1 MSTNRL
7 LIESVSFFSSHIA
20 RLDSFGYVGRKSFG
34 ALRIAIS
41 ILILGFFIGALS
53 GPGRDDVTSS
63 KQTAMSSDKMGT
75 RSPNKPKQTN
85 ESAPT
90 PTSTNVTELN
100 NADNKKRILSVK
112 NGDTLMSI
120 MLAAG
125 IGRYEAHEA
134 INALR
139 VVYDPRGL
147 RVGQRIELSFSSD
160 DKLEEMSLDASAMRR
175 VAVRRHSSNI
185 FNAIEIK
192 RDLTRKVSYAMGTI
206 NSNLYKA
213 AIGQEVPM
221 SVLAELVRIYSWD
234 VDFQREI
241 QKGDSFEVA
250 YERFVDLN
258 GEIVQYGKVIFAR
271 MTLSGAI
278 KPLYEFELRPGR
290 TDYFDDKGGS
300 AKRPLLRTP
309 IDGARLSS
317 GFGKR
322 RHPILGYTKI
332 HRGVDFSAPTG
343 TPIYAAGDGVIT
355 FRGRKGA
362 YGKYIRIK
370 HAAGYSTAYAHLS
383 RYKKGVTQGRR
394 VKQGEVIGYVGSTG
408 RSTGPHLHYEILVG
422 GRQTNPLTIKMPS
435 GITLKGPDLA
445 RFQIKTANIS
455 ALVSELKLKSSGG
468 KQPETTER

>member
-1 MSTNRL
+1 MSFL
-7 LIESVSFFSSHIA
+7 SSHIA
-20 RLDSFGYVGRKSFG
+20 RLDSFGYVGRESFG

-41 ILILGFFIGALS
+41 ILILGFFIGALT
-53 GPGRDDVTSS
+53 GPDQDDVLAS
-63 KQTAMSSDKMGT
+63 KQPAMSSDKMGNG
-75 RSPNKPKQTN
+75 SPNKPKQTA
-85 ESAPT
+85 EFAPT

-100 NADNKKRILSVK
+100 NADNKKHSLSVK

-139 VVYDPRGL
+139 VVYDPRAL
-147 RVGQRIELSFSSD
+147 RVGQLIELSFSSD
-160 DKLEEMSLDASAMRR
+160 DKLEEMSLNPSAMRR
-175 VAVRRHSSNI
+175 VAVRRHNTDI
-185 FNAIEIK
+185 FKAIEIK
-192 RDLTRKVSYAMGTI
+192 RNLTRKVSYAMGII
-206 NSNLYKA
+206 NSSLYKA
-213 AIGQEVPM
+213 AIVQEVPM

-258 GEIVQYGKVIFAR
+258 DEIVQYGKVIFAR

-290 TDYFDDKGGS
+290 TDYFDDKGRS

-317 GFGKR
+317 RFGKR
-322 RHPILGYTKI
+322 RHPILGYTKV
-332 HRGVDFSAPTG
+332 HRGVDFAAPTG
-343 TPIYAAGDGVIT
+343 TPIYAAGDGIIN

-362 YGKYIRIK
+362 YGKYISIR

-383 RYKKGVTQGRR
+383 RFKKGVTQGRR

-435 GITLKGPDLA
+435 GTTLKGPDLA

-455 ALVSELKLKSSGG
+455 ALVSELQLKSIGR
-468 KQPETTER
+468 KKTETTER

>member
-1 MSTNRL
+1 M
-7 LIESVSFFSSHIA
+7 SFFSSQIA
-20 RLDSFGYVGRKSFG
+20 RLDSLGYVGRESFG

-41 ILILGFFIGALS
+41 ILILGLLIGALCS
-53 GPGRDDVTSS
+53 PGQDDVSSS
-63 KQTAMSSDKMGT
+63 KKTAMSSDKMGT
-75 RSPNKPKQTN
+75 SSPNKPKQTV
-85 ESAPT
+85 EVS
-90 PTSTNVTELN
+90 PTSKSTNATNLKNVNHKERSLTV
-100 NADNKKRILSVK
+100 R

-120 MLAAG
+120 MLAEG
-125 IGRYEAHEA
+125 INRYEADEA
-134 INALR
+134 ISALR
-139 VVYDPRGL
+139 VVFDPRDL
-147 RVGQRIELSFSSD
+147 RVGQRIALRFSSD
-160 DKLEEMSLDASAMRR
+160 DTLSEMSLEPN
-175 VAVRRHSSNI
+175 AVRRVTVRRHNPDA
-185 FNAIEIK
+185 FKAFETK
-192 RDLTRKVSYAMGTI
+192 RNLARKISFARGII
-206 NSNLYKA
+206 NSSLYKA
-213 AIGQEVPM
+213 AVSQQVPL

-258 GEIVQYGKVIFAR
+258 GEIVQHGKVIFAR
-271 MTLSGAI
+271 MTLSGSV
-278 KPLYEFELRPGR
+278 KSLYEFELRPGR
-290 TDYFDDKGGS
+290 TDYFDDRGRS

-322 RHPILGYTKI
+322 RHPILGYTKV
-332 HRGVDFSAPTG
+332 HRGVDFAAPTG
-343 TPIYAAGDGVIT
+343 TPIYAAGDGIIT

-408 RSTGPHLHYEILVG
+408 RSTGPHLHYEILVR

-435 GITLKGPDLA
+435 GITLKGRDLA
-445 RFQIKTANIS
+445 RFQIKIANIS
-455 ALVSELKLKSSGG
+455 ALVSELQLTSAGQKK
-468 KQPETTER
+468 PMPRER